1 MRRGLGAPA
10 LLACALATAC
20 AAPGPVPDRAA
31 GRDIP
36 LVPDS
41 KTVRGLLPSRATM
54 AGFLRGHLGN
64 VEAAEAAVAAAAR
77 VLDLR
82 RLRAGQPFVLE
93 RTLDGRVREFAYEVD
108 GDQLLTIRG
117 DDTGALDA
125 RLVPIPKV
133 REEATLGAAIDREA
147 PSLFAALDAA
157 REKPELAIAMAEIFS
172 GEIDFNSDLQPG
184 DRFALVYEKF
194 TRDGEAA
201 GYGPIAAALFENGG
215 RVLRAYRYTVPGG
228 RAAYY
233 DEHGRSLKRFF
244 LKSPLRFEPRI
255 TSGFSAARFHP
266 VLHQVRAHLGVDYG
280 APIGAPVV
288 AVAGGVVVSMTIDGA
303 NGRMVRL
310 RHASGYETYYLHL
323 SAFAT
328 GLRAGRRVDQGE
340 TIGKVGMSGLASGP
354 HLDFRIRK
362 NGAFVNPVRER
373 RNLPPGEPIAPGQM
387 RAFAEARDRIAA
399 RLDAA
404 RLPAPTRP
412 SAVSTAVAAD
422 AQTASAPPYERR

>member
-1 MRRGLGAPA
+1 M
-10 LLACALATAC
+10 
-20 AAPGPVPDRAA
+20 AAF
-31 GRDIP
+31 
-36 LVPDS
+36 
-41 KTVRGLLPSRATM
+41 M
-54 AGFLRGHLGN
+54 RGHLGN
-64 VEAAEAAVAAAAR
+64 VQAAEAAVSAAAR

-82 RLRAGQPFVLE
+82 RLRAGQPFMLE
-93 RTLDGRVREFAYEVD
+93 HTLDGRVREFEYEVD
-108 GDQLLTIRG
+108 GDRLLTIRG
-117 DDTGALDA
+117 AADGSLDA

-133 REEATLGAAIDREA
+133 REDATLGAAIDRET
-147 PSLFAALDAA
+147 PSLFEALDAA
-157 REKPELAIAMAEIFS
+157 GEKPDLAIALAEIFS
-172 GEIDFNSDLQPG
+172 GEIDFNSDLQLH

-201 GYGPIAAALFENGG
+201 GYGPIAAAQFENGG

-228 RAAYY
+228 RPGYY

-255 TSGFSAARFHP
+255 TSRFSTARFHP

-280 APIGAPVV
+280 APVGAPVV
-288 AVAGGVVVSMTIDGA
+288 AVAGGVVVSATVDGA

-323 SAFAT
+323 SAFAS
-328 GLRAGRRVDQGE
+328 GLRAGQRVDQGQL
-340 TIGKVGMSGLASGP
+340 IGKVGMSGLASGP

-387 RAFAEARDRIAA
+387 RAFAEARDRMAA
-399 RLDAA
+399 RLDVALDTAPKRPAMVATSDNTAA
-404 RLPAPTRP
+404 
-412 SAVSTAVAAD
+412 
-422 AQTASAPPYERR
+422 QASAAPHEPR